1 MLIIPPI
8 RIYRKVVGK
17 LQRAYILLFRRRERV
32 YAGVDYA
39 KILDSAEKEANLEIV
54 LVMTSKKSVT
64 RIWRKSCRVFSAIT
78 DDET

>member
-17 LQRAYILLFRRRERV
+17 LQQAYILLFRRSERV

-39 KILDSAEKEANLEIV
+39 KILDSAEKEADIILWDGDNNDWPFFKSNLEIV
-54 LVMTSKKSVT
+54 LL
-64 RIWRKSCRVFSAIT
+64 
-78 DDET
+78 